1 MTIETL
7 VTWLIVGAIAGFLA
21 SALVRGGNA
30 GLIGNIVIGI
40 IGAFVGGWLFR
51 YFGIATGGGLLGTIA
66 GATVGAVLV
75 LFLARIARRVA

>member
-51 YFGIATGGGLLGTIA
+51 YFGVATGAGLLSAIT
-66 GATVGAVLV
+66 GATIGAVLV
-75 LFLARIARRVA
+75 LFLVRIARRVA